1 MIDIY
6 NKIADIAALEVDE
19 YGWVASRR
27 KSGDRLVS
35 PKKALCAKKLL
46 LKAAMVN
53 FEISALANTL
63 QVFAGVGAAG
73 SARRR
78 RFLTS
83 S

>member
-1 MIDIY
+1 MIRSQ
-6 NKIADIAALEVDE
+6 IAALEVDE
-19 YGWVASRR
+19 YGWVASRT

-35 PKKALCAKKLL
+35 PKKALCAKKLM
-46 LKAAMVN
+46 LKAAMVDV
-53 FEISALANTL
+53 EISALAT
-63 QVFAGVGAAG
+63 GAAG